1 MCEEFNRRSMIRLQ
15 FLLAVYPHYCCQGA
29 YQLNWANSGPLNKLL
44 ALFEEGNQIK
54 KLAQIQ
60 NCTVILLVLC
70 FIVIPSTKLRD
81 RLLMRMDYLIHA
93 KFKYTCM
100 L

>member
-1 MCEEFNRRSMIRLQ
+1 MVRRWDKERKLCVCVCVNEFSRRSMIRLQ
-15 FLLAVYPHYCCQGA
+15 FMLAVYPHYCCQGA

-60 NCTVILLVLC
+60 HCTPASNAIR
-70 FIVIPSTKLRD
+70 S
-81 RLLMRMDYLIHA
+81 
-93 KFKYTCM
+93 
-100 L
+100 

>member
-1 MCEEFNRRSMIRLQ
+1 MVECRKRAGTRKKTLCVHMCVCVYVFDRRSMIRLQ

-44 ALFEEGNQIK
+44 ALFEEGNQIR

-60 NCTVILLVLC
+60 HCTAVSNSI
-70 FIVIPSTKLRD
+70 SS
-81 RLLMRMDYLIHA
+81 
-93 KFKYTCM
+93 
-100 L
+100 

>member
-1 MCEEFNRRSMIRLQ
+1 MGQGQEGHFVCVCVCAYGFDRRSMIRLL
-15 FLLAVYPHYCCQGA
+15 FLLAVYPHPCCQEA

-60 NCTVILLVLC
+60 HCTPASNAIC
-70 FIVIPSTKLRD
+70 S
-81 RLLMRMDYLIHA
+81 
-93 KFKYTCM
+93 
-100 L
+100 